1 MPNLTDAACKTT
13 KPRANGD
20 VLLGD
25 GNGLYLRIRPGGT
38 RVWVGDYL
46 VRGTRRKIN
55 IGNYDPKGGKS
66 ENVDGL
72 LDGGR
77 LSLAQARFVADIW
90 KELRRRG
97 CDPAADREATKAT
110 AEAAQAVQAA
120 QPTIREVVA
129 RFMAQHIDG
138 KKSAAAVHYRL
149 GRLAELIGDFRI
161 RDATRQDVI
170 AALEK
175 ISAGQKKGR
184 TAKQLAG
191 EILTTAKRLWRFAES
206 REWVAE
212 SCIQRLTRADFDAK
226 PRKREVALRLDELV
240 EIWQALGDPQRCRAD
255 PVTVAA
261 MRLLIL
267 TGQRETEVTDA
278 EWSEFDLAGGLWRV
292 PAARTKSARAH
303 LVHLAPQAVAILEEL
318 RPLTGSE
325 RHVFASPLRKG
336 RPVYGRSVNNALLTM
351 FKGGRLPN
359 VTRCHVH
366 DFRRTLIS
374 RLPDIG
380 VESFIGHKIANHR
393 LPGVLGIYNH
403 AEYLPER
410 QAALN
415 KWAERIELLAS
426 DKNVIQGRFKQVS

>member
-149 GRLAELIGDFRI
+149 GRLA
-161 RDATRQDVI
+161 
-170 AALEK
+170 
-175 ISAGQKKGR
+175 QKRRPGR
-184 TAKQLAG
+184 TG
-191 EILTTAKRLWRFAES
+191 
-206 REWVAE
+206 
-212 SCIQRLTRADFDAK
+212 
-226 PRKREVALRLDELV
+226 
-240 EIWQALGDPQRCRAD
+240 
-255 PVTVAA
+255 
-261 MRLLIL
+261 
-267 TGQRETEVTDA
+267 
-278 EWSEFDLAGGLWRV
+278 
-292 PAARTKSARAH
+292 
-303 LVHLAPQAVAILEEL
+303 
-318 RPLTGSE
+318 
-325 RHVFASPLRKG
+325 PLRSCRG
-336 RPVYGRSVNNALLTM
+336 VTCPYRPCR
-351 FKGGRLPN
+351 P
-359 VTRCHVH
+359 CHH
-366 DFRRTLIS
+366 PCHHPCRRQ
-374 RLPDIG
+374 
-380 VESFIGHKIANHR
+380 HR
-393 LPGVLGIYNH
+393 PCR
-403 AEYLPER
+403 P
-410 QAALN
+410 
-415 KWAERIELLAS
+415 
-426 DKNVIQGRFKQVS
+426 